1 MKLERVEIENYRAV
15 EWLDLALDPAL
26 TVFHGG
32 NGHGKTSVLSAIA
45 VGLGSI
51 PLLLPGVSGVGFL
64 KSDRR
69 GLRPIRVELTST
81 AGITAG
87 IAAITWRRQALG
99 ERRPTLPSA
108 LKAALDAIV
117 AADRAGSD
125 PLDLPIVAF
134 YNTDRAVA
142 HRAAVDP
149 PDLRRNAGKSFSRY
163 DALVGALAPRTS
175 FGEFFAWF
183 YTMENAELRARR
195 RRAPAPSR
203 ALNVVRQAI
212 TTMLPGVS
220 EPRVE
225 LDPFRFVVSVQPDPD
240 GRFDNGFDKAEEL
253 ALDQLSGGY
262 RIMLAL
268 AADLARRMAQGN
280 PHLDDPLQSEAIVLI
295 DEVELH
301 LHPSWQQR
309 VLTDLARTFP
319 NTQFIVSTHSPQV
332 LTTTRPEHVVAL
344 RREGGN
350 VVAEQSA
357 APTYGAEAGDVLA
370 AVMGVDERPRGNE
383 FVRVLDDYVRLVD
396 AGRGASADAVR
407 LRRQLESLSPRDPAL
422 DEADVEIRRREVLEN
437 LGRSS

>member
-1 MKLERVEIENYRAV
+1 MKLERVEIENYRAI
-15 EWLDLALDPAL
+15 ERLDLALDPDL

-32 NGHGKTSVLSAIA
+32 NGHGKTSVLSAVA
-45 VGLGSI
+45 VGLGAI
-51 PLLLPGVSGVGFL
+51 PLVLPDVSGVRFL

-81 AGITAG
+81 DGIV
-87 IAAITWRRQALG
+87 WRRRALG
-99 ERRPTLPSA
+99 EKRTTRRRE
-108 LKAALDAIV
+108 LKAALDAVV
-117 AADRAGSD
+117 AADREGSD

-134 YNTDRAVA
+134 YDTERAVA
-142 HRAAVDP
+142 HRAAVEP

-163 DALVGALAPRTS
+163 AALAGALAHRTS

-183 YTMENAELRARR
+183 YAMENAELRARR
-195 RRAPAPSR
+195 RGAPARSK
-203 ALNVVRQAI
+203 ALNTVRRAI
-212 TTMLPGVS
+212 TAMLPGAT

-225 LDPFRFVVSVQPDPD
+225 LDPFRFVVSVQPDSD

-262 RIMLAL
+262 RVMLAL

-309 VLTDLARTFP
+309 VLTDLACTFP
-319 NTQFIVSTHSPQV
+319 NTQFIVSTHSPPV

-350 VVAEQSA
+350 VVAEQAA

-370 AVMGVDERPRGNE
+370 TVMGVDERPRGNE
-383 FVRVLDDYVRLVD
+383 FVRLLDDYLRLVD
-396 AGRGASADAVR
+396 AGRSASPDAVR
-407 LRRQLESLSPRDPAL
+407 LRRRLESLSPRDPAL
-422 DEADVEIRRREVLEN
+422 DEADVEIRRRKVLEN
-437 LGRSS
+437 LGGAR

>member
-15 EWLDLALDPAL
+15 ERLDLALDPDL

-45 VGLGSI
+45 VGLGAI
-51 PLLLPGVSGVGFL
+51 PLHLPDVSGIGFL

-69 GLRPIRVELTST
+69 GTQPMRVELTST
-81 AGITAG
+81 DGIVWGRQVLAG
-87 IAAITWRRQALG
+87 RRMT
-99 ERRPTLPSA
+99 RRRK

-117 AADRAGSD
+117 AADREETD

-134 YNTDRAVA
+134 YDTERAIT
-142 HRAAVDP
+142 HRAAGEP
-149 PDLRRNAGKSFSRY
+149 PDLPRDAGTAFSRY
-163 DALVGALAPRTS
+163 AALAGALSSRTT
-175 FGEFFAWF
+175 FREFFAWF
-183 YTMENAELRARR
+183 YAMENAELRAQ
-195 RRAPAPSR
+195 RRAAPAQSETSK
-203 ALNVVRQAI
+203 ALNVVRRAI
-212 TTMLPGVS
+212 TAMLPGVS
-220 EPRVE
+220 EPCVE

-240 GRFDNGFDKAEEL
+240 ARYDNGFEEAEEL

-262 RIMLAL
+262 RIVLAL

-280 PHLDDPLQSEAIVLI
+280 PHLDDPLRSEAIVLI
-295 DEVELH
+295 DEVDLH

-350 VVAEQSA
+350 VVAEQAA

-383 FVRVLDDYVRLVD
+383 FVRLLDDYLRLVD
-396 AGRGASADAVR
+396 DGRGASPDALS
-407 LRRQLESLSPRDPAL
+407 LRRRIEDLSPRDPAL
-422 DEADVEIRRREVLEN
+422 DRADVELRRRNVLEK
-437 LGRSS
+437 LGRLR